1 VRVLMVMADFL
12 AGGAE
17 MAALTLTRGLT
28 RRGHRVAVA
37 AIRRTGV
44 LAERFARAGAA
55 IHSPLAS
62 WRFDPAPVARLAG
75 IIRRDRVDCVIV
87 VGILRNGL
95 FYACVAS
102 LLSGRRPATICWCHA
117 MPGGQGG
124 DFARRLRAY
133 VSAGLLDLIVCV
145 GRCQRDGLA
154 ALGLDRR
161 ALPIVPNGIDLSRF
175 DGRAAAGGPPRL
187 TDPPVPAG
195 KRLVVQVANV
205 MPDKDYA
212 TLIAAAAKL
221 ARVRPDVHFLFVG
234 RGTDSPTMART
245 VRRAGLDGALTLA
258 GHRDDVPGI
267 LAAADAFVLS
277 SRSESFGLAVV
288 EAMAAGLPVVV
299 SDLPAFRELL
309 ADGRE
314 GLKVPPGDPE
324 ALAGAIARVLDDAA
338 LRKALAAAGRRR
350 ARRFGHA
357 RMVRR
362 FERLLQTVCRRPAR
376 PVLTR
381 TAMTEG
387 R

>member
-1 VRVLMVMADFL
+1 
-12 AGGAE
+12 
-17 MAALTLTRGLT
+17 
-28 RRGHRVAVA
+28 
-37 AIRRTGV
+37 
-44 LAERFARAGAA
+44 
-55 IHSPLAS
+55 
-62 WRFDPAPVARLAG
+62 
-75 IIRRDRVDCVIV
+75 
-87 VGILRNGL
+87 
-95 FYACVAS
+95 
-102 LLSGRRPATICWCHA
+102 
-117 MPGGQGG
+117 
-124 DFARRLRAY
+124 
-133 VSAGLLDLIVCV
+133 
-145 GRCQRDGLA
+145 
-154 ALGLDRR
+154 
-161 ALPIVPNGIDLSRF
+161 
-175 DGRAAAGGPPRL
+175 
-187 TDPPVPAG
+187 
-195 KRLVVQVANV
+195 
-205 MPDKDYA
+205 
-212 TLIAAAAKL
+212 
-221 ARVRPDVHFLFVG
+221 
-234 RGTDSPTMART
+234 MART